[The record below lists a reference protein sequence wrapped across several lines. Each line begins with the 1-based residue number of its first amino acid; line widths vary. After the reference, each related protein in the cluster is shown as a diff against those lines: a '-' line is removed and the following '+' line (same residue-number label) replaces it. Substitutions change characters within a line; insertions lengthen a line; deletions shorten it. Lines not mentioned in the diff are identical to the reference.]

1 MLRGGGGAVLAL
13 FVCFHGQP
21 MSPVPCWWGTSAE
34 DSAASSFAGGEDI
47 LLSWG
52 EECREDRAVALLRVT
67 FPHDG
72 LQPQAVF
79 SEAGGLL
86 PLT

>member
-1 MLRGGGGAVLAL
+1 MRRWGGGVLAL

-21 MSPVPCWWGTSAE
+21 MSPVPCWRGTSAE

-52 EECREDRAVALLRVT
+52 EECRTELVALLRVT